1 MGHQAT
7 VIIHLDALDT
17 IAKDPDFGKKLA
29 AAILDKANRDP
40 QSDRTVVFNAFSGK
54 CSENAGRVVEV
65 HHADETVTILTGG
78 GSGQIIRDANAGK
91 KPKYKFK

>member
-17 IAKDPDFGKKLA
+17 IAKDRDFGKKLV
-29 AAILDKANRDP
+29 AAILDKANHDP
-40 QSDRTVVFNAFSGK
+40 QGDHAVVFNAFSGK

-65 HHADETVTILTGG
+65 HHEDQVVTIVAGG

-91 KPKYKFK
+91 KPKYKSK